1 MYFYENKKTT
11 TGIVCYSGSG
21 EGIVYSHSFYSWVPF
36 QIATFRTMLCLF
48 STAIL
53 SDLGSSSTRDYT
65 KIKTGINPVQIL
77 VAAKGFGPLTK
88 GL

>member
-1 MYFYENKKTT
+1 MTTRVIYYF
-11 TGIVCYSGSG
+11 GSG
-21 EGIVYSHSFYSWVPF
+21 EGIHLILRICV
-36 QIATFRTMLCLF
+36 ATVTITLRFACVIYL
-48 STAIL
+48 L

-65 KIKTGINPVQIL
+65 KIKTGINPVKIL